1 MNNASSQKGF
11 TSLVALFVTSFLLS
25 IGGPGALVA
34 YGRHSAEDIRKELHQ
49 VLGMTIR
56 DLPGLPSAPAIYA
69 TMDSDAQIQSPPP
82 PTPTPTPT
90 PTQTAQNHPED
101 VRVTSTTNIDVDEDD
116 DAKHGEAAAQTKIK
130 FFIKVKE

>member
-25 IGGPGALVA
+25 IGGSGALVA
-34 YGRHSAEDIRKELHQ
+34 YGRHSTEDFRKELHQ

-56 DLPGLPSAPAIYA
+56 DLPGLPSAPTIYA
-69 TMDSDAQIQSPPP
+69 TMDSDTQIQSPP

-90 PTQTAQNHPED
+90 QTVQDHPED
-101 VRVTSTTNIDVDEDD
+101 IRVMSTTKIDVDEDD
-116 DAKHGEAAAQTKIK
+116 DAQHGESATQAKVK
-130 FFIKVKE
+130 LFIKVKE